1 MKAFTLIELLV
12 VVAIIGILAA
22 VGVVAYNGYTSSA
35 KVSTS
40 KSNHNLVVK
49 KISLT
54 IQQCNIDGSV
64 NIKYKYKDTNS
75 YNVNCYPN
83 KFTFFSDYLI
93 NDMDMKAD
101 GKILTNLQEIES
113 NSLEDVMVLR
123 VMVMQVLFG
132 SLEIILRT
140 MLLFVHVLKHHAI
153 KAQTD

>member
-1 MKAFTLIELLV
+1 
-12 VVAIIGILAA
+12 
-22 VGVVAYNGYTSSA
+22 
-35 KVSTS
+35 
-40 KSNHNLVVK
+40 
-49 KISLT
+49 
-54 IQQCNIDGSV
+54 
-64 NIKYKYKDTNS
+64 
-75 YNVNCYPN
+75 
-83 KFTFFSDYLI
+83 
-93 NDMDMKAD
+93 MKAD